1 MAGSAREELIL
12 SLFEAGCIQ
21 FGSFKLKTGMM
32 SPVYFDLRVIV
43 SYPKLMVNCCAESL
57 KAHVVHGG
65 TLEYRRPVHMFISM
79 CTAVLYA
86 TGHHH
91 VHANTTKPFSI
102 FHVLD
107 PFLPGVPLPLPS
119 PPLPLPLQSTVSDCL
134 WNQVQGIHDTIQ
146 SVCGV
151 PYTAL
156 PLATVSLQPVS
167 TQHCSYHSK
176 WERVTTGNEE

>member
-1 MAGSAREELIL
+1 MAGSEREELIL

-57 KAHVVHGG
+57 KAYVVHGG
-65 TLEYRRPVHMFISM
+65 TLEYRRPVHMFTSM

-102 FHVLD
+102 FHVLK
-107 PFLPGVPLPLPS
+107 PFLTYPPPIPFPYS
-119 PPLPLPLQSTVSDCL
+119 PQSVTVS
-134 WNQVQGIHDTIQ
+134 GIKCRTYTIPFKV
-146 SVCGV
+146 SVAFLTLRC
-151 PYTAL
+151 
-156 PLATVSLQPVS
+156 
-167 TQHCSYHSK
+167 H
-176 WERVTTGNEE
+176 